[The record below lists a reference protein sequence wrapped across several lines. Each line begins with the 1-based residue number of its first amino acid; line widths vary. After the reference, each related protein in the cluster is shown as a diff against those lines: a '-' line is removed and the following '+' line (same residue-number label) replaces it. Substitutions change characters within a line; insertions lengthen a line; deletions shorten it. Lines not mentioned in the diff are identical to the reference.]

1 MLKKIIFI
9 GTQFLF
15 SMHGV
20 HAQNEL
26 SVSNTRCG
34 SLQAQLPLTSG
45 FDQKEHH
52 NVFILYKQIST
63 GVWCS
68 DKKKLTTE
76 SSVHFEK
83 LESNL
88 YRINEVRKNAQIFYG
103 LNDRTQQ
110 KGITSDPIEV
120 HSCNQVYKSNGKQ
133 EMSSDMGI
141 QIFPNPAVNEIFI
154 TSNLDKNTSL
164 ATLRMMNATGSTVL
178 ETTLTGDLDNVN
190 IQTLP
195 NGYYFINVM
204 VDQGIIYKAPFIVS
218 KK

>member
-1 MLKKIIFI
+1 MIFI
-9 GTQFLF
+9 GTQLLLLIP
-15 SMHGV
+15 SAY
-20 HAQNEL
+20 AQKEL

-34 SLQAQLPLTSG
+34 SLHAQLPVSSHY
-45 FDQKEHH
+45 DQNDHY
-52 NVFILYKQIST
+52 NAFILYKQISS

-68 DKKKLTTE
+68 GKKKLTTE
-76 SSVHFEK
+76 SLTHFEK
-83 LESNL
+83 LESGT
-88 YRINEVRKNAQIFYG
+88 YRVAGASKNSKIFYG
-103 LNDRTQQ
+103 LDDNSQQ
-110 KGITSDPIEV
+110 KASSSNPINIHPCEQ
-120 HSCNQVYKSNGKQ
+120 SFKENRKLEALSEF
-133 EMSSDMGI
+133 EM

-154 TSNLDKNTSL
+154 NSNLRKNGSL

-178 ETTLTGDLDNVN
+178 ETTLTGDLNNVN